1 MPPLEGGL
9 VSMTGVR
16 VVKERGGMPCY
27 HKVVALAHAADGLDD
42 LCFIIRDDFDA
53 FQVLGFW

>member
-1 MPPLEGGL
+1 
-9 VSMTGVR
+9 
-16 VVKERGGMPCY
+16 MPCY